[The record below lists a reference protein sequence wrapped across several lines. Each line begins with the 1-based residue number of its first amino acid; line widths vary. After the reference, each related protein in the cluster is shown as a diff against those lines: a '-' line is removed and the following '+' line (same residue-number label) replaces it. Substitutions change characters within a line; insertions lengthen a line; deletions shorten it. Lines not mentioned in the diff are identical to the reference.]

1 MSKLTADLFIE
12 KALRKQEERKK
23 PFELEVGDY
32 GLVSFNYPNTNQL
45 LNYMD
50 DSAKAVTLDSEGNL
64 LSQEIAQIVEASK
77 ELVFNC
83 CPILKNSEL
92 QAKLG
97 IEDPLDTPIVVFG
110 IDEVTNIAAK
120 IAEKAQGSKVQNEVV
135 QEVKND

>member
-32 GLVSFNYPNTNQL
+32 GLVSFNFPSTNQL

-50 DSAKAVTLDSEGNL
+50 SATNAVTLDDKGTVI
-64 LSQEIAQIVEASK
+64 SQDISLIVEASK
-77 ELVFNC
+77 ELVYNC

-92 QAKLG
+92 QTQLE
-97 IEDPLDTPIVVFG
+97 IQDPLDTPIIVFG
-110 IDEVTNIAAK
+110 IDEVTNIAGI
-120 IAEKAQGSKVQNEVV
+120 IAEKAQGSKTQNEVV
-135 QEVKND
+135 DKVKN